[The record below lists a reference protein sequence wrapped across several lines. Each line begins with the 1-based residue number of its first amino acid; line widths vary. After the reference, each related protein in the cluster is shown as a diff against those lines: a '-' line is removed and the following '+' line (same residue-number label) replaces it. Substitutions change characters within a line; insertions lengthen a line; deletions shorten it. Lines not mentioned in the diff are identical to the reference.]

1 MEVTRWSV
9 VTLGSNDLPTD
20 WKDYNFSDLFSQEEA
35 SILITTEHVFI
46 MLSIMLCINIMY
58 YVAVCEEQDMR
69 RPSQPGVSEAVLTG
83 LIGKSC
89 TKHRKQIFIIMV
101 EFMGSFIPVA
111 MAWLADKSALSYYS
125 CLAMLLI
132 AFRGKRDEIQSLY
145 RRSTLRL
152 RQIKCDFEAA
162 IHLGWGLFTISGCYF
177 H

>member
-1 MEVTRWSV
+1 MF
-9 VTLGSNDLPTD
+9 L
-20 WKDYNFSDLFSQEEA
+20 
-35 SILITTEHVFI
+35 
-46 MLSIMLCINIMY
+46 LCCPY
-58 YVAVCEEQDMR
+58 QVPDGCEEQDMR

-162 IHLGWGLFTISGCYF
+162 IHLNVLVVTSTK
-177 H
+177 HR

>member
-1 MEVTRWSV
+1 MFLLCCPYQV
-9 VTLGSNDLPTD
+9 
-20 WKDYNFSDLFSQEEA
+20 SDG
-35 SILITTEHVFI
+35 
-46 MLSIMLCINIMY
+46 
-58 YVAVCEEQDMR
+58 CEEQDMR
-69 RPSQPGVSEAVLTG
+69 RPSQPGVSEAVMTG
-83 LIGKSC
+83 LTGKSC

-162 IHLGWGLFTISGCYF
+162 IHLNVYHIWLLLPLNTGRNI
-177 H
+177 

>member
-1 MEVTRWSV
+1 MF
-9 VTLGSNDLPTD
+9 L
-20 WKDYNFSDLFSQEEA
+20 
-35 SILITTEHVFI
+35 
-46 MLSIMLCINIMY
+46 LCCPY
-58 YVAVCEEQDMR
+58 QVPDGCEEQDMR

-89 TKHRKQIFIIMV
+89 TKHWKQIFIIMV

-162 IHLGWGLFTISGCYF
+162 IHLGWGMFTISGCYF

>member
-1 MEVTRWSV
+1 M
-9 VTLGSNDLPTD
+9 
-20 WKDYNFSDLFSQEEA
+20 
-35 SILITTEHVFI
+35 
-46 MLSIMLCINIMY
+46 
-58 YVAVCEEQDMR
+58 AVCEEQDMR

-89 TKHRKQIFIIMV
+89 TKHWKQIFIIMV

-152 RQIKCDFEAA
+152 RQIKCNFEAA
-162 IHLGWGLFTISGCYF
+162 IHLGWGMFTISGCYF